1 MDSFVFG
8 TVLLAA
14 ACHAGWNAAIKFG
27 LDTISMTAL
36 IASGAGVIALGL
48 WPLVGLPLA
57 ASFPW
62 LIASVLLHL
71 LYFIGL
77 SESYRVGDLG
87 QVYPI
92 ARGTAPLM
100 TATLS
105 APLVGETLGLFAWAG
120 VVALASGVLL
130 LSARGGRELARFDP
144 KAVCFALFTAV
155 TICAYSLVDGI
166 GARRAGNPHAY
177 TIALF
182 IGNAPMF
189 AVYALM
195 RRRGGA
201 LPAMAPYW
209 KMGLAGGALQLAS
222 YGIAIWA
229 MTIAPI
235 ALVAAL
241 RETSVL
247 FGAAIAFILLK
258 EPLGATRVVAALTIV
273 GGLVLIRL
281 H

>member
-1 MDSFVFG
+1 MDSFVFAA
-8 TVLLAA
+8 VLLGA

-36 IASGAGVIALGL
+36 IAVGAGVIALGL
-48 WPLVGLPLA
+48 WPLAGLPLA
-57 ASFPW
+57 ASLPW

-100 TATLS
+100 TAALS
-105 APLVGETLGLFAWAG
+105 APLVGEALGLFAWSG
-120 VVALASGVLL
+120 VVALASGVML

-144 KAVCFALFTAV
+144 RAVGFALFTAA

-182 IGNAPMF
+182 VGNAFML
-189 AVYALM
+189 AVYALV
-195 RRRGGA
+195 RRGGGA
-201 LPAMAPYW
+201 LPAMARYW

-247 FGAAIAFILLK
+247 FGAAIAVVLLK
-258 EPLGATRVVAALTIV
+258 EPLGAIRVVAALMIV

-281 H
+281 Q

>member
-1 MDSFVFG
+1 MDSFVFAA
-8 TVLLAA
+8 VLLGA

-36 IASGAGVIALGL
+36 ITIGAGVIALGL
-48 WPLVGLPLA
+48 WPLVGLPPA
-57 ASFPW
+57 ASLPW
-62 LIASVLLHL
+62 VIASVVIHL

-100 TATLS
+100 TAALS
-105 APLVGETLGLFAWAG
+105 APLVGEAIGLFAWSG
-120 VVALASGVLL
+120 VVALAGGVML

-144 KAVCFALFTAV
+144 RAVGFALFTAA

-177 TIALF
+177 TAALF
-182 IGNAPMF
+182 IGNAFML
-189 AVYALM
+189 AIYALV
-195 RRRGGA
+195 RRGGGA
-201 LPAMAPYW
+201 LPAMARYW

-247 FGAAIAFILLK
+247 FGAAIAVVLLK
-258 EPLGATRVVAALTIV
+258 EPLGAIRMVAAVTIV
-273 GGLVLIRL
+273 SGLVLIRL
-281 H
+281 Q